1 MGLSNPNFI
10 KLKLYKVWRDGN
22 NGPIL
27 ISGMPMKTTD
37 NILYRIKSQGGLTV
51 KMLAEQL
58 SITTMGIRQHLQSLE
73 NEGLIEHFDQKAK
86 LGRPTRYWQLT
97 PQGHGRFPDCH
108 SDLSVQLLS
117 AVQQV
122 FGEGGMEQLIA
133 HREQQSLSA
142 YQQALAGQA
151 SIADKLE
158 QFSLKRSQEG
168 YMATWQQVDQD
179 YYFIEDHC
187 PICVAASECQGL
199 CRSEL
204 DMLQQLFAEC
214 EVERTEH
221 IVAGARRCAYRL
233 RTKALAEQ

>member
-1 MGLSNPNFI
+1 VLISLSTSSFI
-10 KLKLYKVWRDGN
+10 KLKLYKVLGDGN
-22 NGPIL
+22 NERIL
-27 ISGMPMKTTD
+27 TSGMLMKTTD

-58 SITTMGIRQHLQSLE
+58 GITSMGVRQHLQSLE
-73 NEGLIEHFDQKAK
+73 ADGLIEHFDQKAK
-86 LGRPTRYWQLT
+86 VGRPTRFWQLT
-97 PQGHGRFPDCH
+97 TQGHGRFPDCH
-108 SDLSVQLLS
+108 SDLSVQLLH

-122 FGEGGMEQLIA
+122 FGEGGMEQLIS
-133 HREQQSLSA
+133 HREQQSLHT
-142 YQQALAGQA
+142 YQQALAVENC
-151 SIADKLE
+151 IADKLE
-158 QFSLKRSQEG
+158 RLSQKRSQEG
-168 YMATWQQVDQD
+168 YMATWQQAQQD
-179 YYFIEDHC
+179 YFFIEDHC

-233 RTKALAEQ
+233 RPKALV

>member
-1 MGLSNPNFI
+1 
-10 KLKLYKVWRDGN
+10 
-22 NGPIL
+22 
-27 ISGMPMKTTD
+27 MKTTD

-58 SITTMGIRQHLQSLE
+58 GITTMGVRQHLQSLE
-73 NEGLIEHFDQKAK
+73 NDGLIEHFDQKAK
-86 LGRPTRYWQLT
+86 VGRPTRFWQLT
-97 PQGHGRFPDCH
+97 AQGHSRFPDCH
-108 SDLSVQLLS
+108 SDLSVQLLN

-122 FGEGGMEQLIA
+122 FGKGGMEQLIA
-133 HREQQSLSA
+133 HREQQSLHA
-142 YQQALAGQA
+142 YQQALAGQT
-151 SIADKLE
+151 SIAEKL
-158 QFSLKRSQEG
+158 QLLAQKRSQEG
-168 YMATWQQVDQD
+168 YMATWQQGQLD

-204 DMLQQLFAEC
+204 DMLQQLFVEC

-233 RTKALAEQ
+233 RPKALV